1 MSAFVFG
8 FAAPRFC
15 PLGSL
20 IERRQVHFGPTVR
33 FQTVQRA
40 ATARSGTCSFVGI
53 TVHGLQSVGRELIGL
68 FCLLAFDPLALSF
81 GLQAER
87 HPVLFGHHRAV
98 TRPYNRRL
106 RRGPALAQEC
116 LGQHGKPKDRATKGA
131 GKPKNR

>member
-1 MSAFVFG
+1 MLDLPCGFKPYNGRLRRGPAFVT
-8 FAAPRFC
+8 P
-15 PLGSL
+15 
-20 IERRQVHFGPTVR
+20 
-33 FQTVQRA
+33 
-40 ATARSGTCSFVGI
+40 VGI
-53 TVHGLQSVGRELIGL
+53 TVHGLKSVGRDLTG
-68 FCLLAFDPLALSF
+68 FRCLLAFDPLALSF

-98 TRPYNRRL
+98 TRPYNGRL